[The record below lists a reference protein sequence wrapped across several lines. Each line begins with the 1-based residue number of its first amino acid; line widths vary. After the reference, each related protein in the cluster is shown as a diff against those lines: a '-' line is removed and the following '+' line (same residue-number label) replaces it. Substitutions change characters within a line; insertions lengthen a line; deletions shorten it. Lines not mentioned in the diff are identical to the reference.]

1 MLYYVANWAP
11 GERGRVLARV
21 TDSERRQLDRQTMTD
36 GVTHR
41 GNISQHVQ
49 AIPSSG
55 IRRFFD
61 LLASMEGVISL
72 GVGQPDFVTPNHI
85 RQAAIKSIEDG
96 ETYYTSNYGLVELRS
111 AISRHLQRLYGIH
124 YDSGT
129 EIIATAGVSEALNI
143 ALEAILDPGDE
154 VLSPDPGYVAYLP
167 AVLLGGGTYIQVP
180 TRAEDGFA
188 LRPEELEQ
196 RITPRTKALLIGY
209 PANPTGAVLSRE
221 VMLAVAA
228 IVEKHNLF
236 VISDE
241 IYDRLVY
248 GREHICFATLPKMQD
263 RTILLGGFSKAYAM
277 TGWRL
282 AYACARG
289 ELTEAMMKV
298 HQYVMMSAPTPAQ
311 FAAIEALNNGEEA
324 VRGMV
329 AEYDRRRK
337 LVVGAL
343 NQMGLRCAEPHGA
356 FYAFPNIGSTGM
368 NDETFAERL
377 LMEER
382 VAVIPGSAFGEAGAG
397 HVRICYAQRYD
408 LLEEALDR
416 MGRFINRHKV
426 NGK

>member
-1 MLYYVANWAP
+1 MH
-11 GERGRVLARV
+11 E
-21 TDSERRQLDRQTMTD
+21 

-41 GNISQHVQ
+41 GNISQSVQ
-49 AIPSSG
+49 TIPSSG

-61 LLASMEGVISL
+61 LLASMDGVISL

-96 ETYYTSNYGLVELRS
+96 ETYYTSNYGLVELRHN
-111 AISRHLQRLYGIH
+111 ISRHLDRLYGVK
-124 YDSGT
+124 YDAGT
-129 EIIATAGVSEALNI
+129 EIIVTAGVSEGLNI
-143 ALEAILDPGDE
+143 ALAAIIDPGDE

-167 AVLLGGGTYIQVP
+167 CVLLAGGTYTQIP
-180 TRAEDGFA
+180 TRASDGFT
-188 LRPEELEQ
+188 LHPDDLEQ

-209 PANPTGAVLSRE
+209 PANPTGAVLSRKVMEE
-221 VMLAVAA
+221 VAR

-248 GREHICFATLPKMQD
+248 GTEHTCFSSLPGMRE
-263 RTILLGGFSKAYAM
+263 RTILMGGFSKAYAM

-282 AYACARG
+282 AYTCARS

-311 FAAIEALNNGEEA
+311 FAAIEALRNGEED

-329 AEYDRRRK
+329 SEYDRRRQ

-343 NQMGLRCAEPHGA
+343 NGMGLACVEPRGA
-356 FYAFPNIGSTGM
+356 FYAFPHIGSTGM

-397 HVRICYAQRYD
+397 HVRICYAQRYE
-408 LLEEALDR
+408 LLEDAMDR
-416 MGRFINRHKV
+416 IRRFVDRNRSG
-426 NGK
+426 GK

>member
-1 MLYYVANWAP
+1 
-11 GERGRVLARV
+11 
-21 TDSERRQLDRQTMTD
+21 MTE
-36 GVTHR
+36 GITHR

-49 AIPSSG
+49 SIPSSG

-96 ETYYTSNYGLVELRS
+96 ETYYTSNYGLVELRV
-111 AISRHLQRLYGIH
+111 AISRHIQRLYGVG
-124 YDSGT
+124 YNPGT
-129 EIIATAGVSEALNI
+129 EIIVTAGVSEALNI
-143 ALEAILDPGDE
+143 ALESIIDPGDE

-167 AVLLGGGTYIQVP
+167 CVLLAGGTYTQIP
-180 TRAEDGFA
+180 TRASDGFQ
-188 LRPEELEQ
+188 LRPEDLEQ

-209 PANPTGAVLSRE
+209 PANPTGAVLSKE
-221 VMLAVAA
+221 TMLRIAE
-228 IVEKHNLF
+228 IVERHNLF

-248 GREHICFATLPKMQD
+248 GEEHVCFSSLPGMRE

-282 AYACARG
+282 AYTCARS

-311 FAAIEALNNGEEA
+311 FAALEALNHGEED

-329 AEYDRRRK
+329 GEYDRRRQ
-337 LVVGAL
+337 LVVNAL
-343 NQMGLRCAEPHGA
+343 NGMGLSCVEPKGA
-356 FYAFPNIGSTGM
+356 FYAFPHIGSTGM
-368 NDETFAERL
+368 HDETFAERL

-408 LLEEALDR
+408 LLEDAMER
-416 MGRFINRHKV
+416 MRRFVARHRT
-426 NGK
+426 NGGK

>member
-1 MLYYVANWAP
+1 M
-11 GERGRVLARV
+11 
-21 TDSERRQLDRQTMTD
+21 SDRS
-36 GVTHR
+36 THR

-49 AIPSSG
+49 SIPSSG

-72 GVGQPDFVTPNHI
+72 GVGQPDFVTPNQI

-96 ETYYTSNYGLVELRS
+96 WTSYTSNYGLVELRT
-111 AISRHLQRLYGIH
+111 AISRHLQRLYGVH

-143 ALEAILDPGDE
+143 ALQAIIDPGDE

-167 AVLLGGGTYIQVP
+167 CVLLAGGVYTQVP
-180 TRAEDGFA
+180 TRAEDGFV
-188 LRPEELEQ
+188 LHPDDLEQ

-209 PANPTGAVLSRE
+209 PANPTGAVMSRE
-221 VMLAVAA
+221 VMMAVAE

-248 GREHICFATLPKMQD
+248 GVEHVCFASLPKMKE

-282 AYACARG
+282 AYACARS

-311 FAAIEALNNGEEA
+311 FAALEALNSGEED

-337 LVVGAL
+337 LVVAKL
-343 NQMGLRCAEPHGA
+343 NEMGLRCAEPHGA

-382 VAVIPGSAFGEAGAG
+382 VAIIPGSAFGEAGAG

-408 LLEEALDR
+408 LLEEALER
-416 MGRFINRHKV
+416 MRRFVARHAV

>member
-1 MLYYVANWAP
+1 V
-11 GERGRVLARV
+11 
-21 TDSERRQLDRQTMTD
+21 D

-41 GNISQHVQ
+41 GNISQAVQ
-49 AIPSSG
+49 TIPSSG

-85 RQAAIKSIEDG
+85 RQAAIRSIEDG
-96 ETYYTSNYGLVELRS
+96 ETYYTSNYGLVELRHN
-111 AISRHLQRLYGIH
+111 ISWHLERLYGVH
-124 YDSGT
+124 YDAGT
-129 EIIATAGVSEALNI
+129 EIIVTSGVSEALSV
-143 ALEAILDPGDE
+143 ALAAIIDPGDE

-167 AVLLGGGTYIQVP
+167 CVLLAGGVYTQVP
-180 TRAEDGFA
+180 TSDSDGFA
-188 LRPEELEQ
+188 LHADELEQ

-209 PANPTGAVLSRE
+209 PANPTGAVMSR
-221 VMLAVAA
+221 AVLED
-228 IVEKHNLF
+228 VGRVVQKHNLF

-248 GREHICFATLPKMQD
+248 GREHTCFAALPGMRE

-282 AYACARG
+282 AYTCARA

-311 FAAIEALNNGEEA
+311 FAAIEALKSGEED

-343 NQMGLRCAEPHGA
+343 NDMGLACPEPHGA
-356 FYAFPNIGSTGM
+356 FYAFPHIGSTGM

-397 HVRICYAQRYD
+397 HVRICYAQRYE
-408 LLEEALDR
+408 LLEEAIER
-416 MGRFINRHKV
+416 MRRFVARNRPG
-426 NGK
+426 GK

>member
-1 MLYYVANWAP
+1 MS
-11 GERGRVLARV
+11 
-21 TDSERRQLDRQTMTD
+21 DSS
-36 GVTHR
+36 THR

-61 LLASMEGVISL
+61 LLDKMEGVISL
-72 GVGQPDFVTPNHI
+72 GVGQPDFVTPNQI

-96 ETYYTSNYGLVELRS
+96 ETYYTSNYGLVELRTS
-111 AISRHLQRLYGIH
+111 ISRHLERLYGVH
-124 YDSGT
+124 YDAGT
-129 EIIATAGVSEALNI
+129 EIIVTAGVSEGLSI
-143 ALEAILDPGDE
+143 ALAAIIDPGDE

-167 AVLLGGGTYIQVP
+167 CVLLAGGTYTQIP
-180 TRAEDGFA
+180 TRAQDGFQ
-188 LRPEELEQ
+188 LRPEQLEQ

-209 PANPTGAVLSRE
+209 PANPTGAVMSRE
-221 VMLAVAA
+221 TMMAVAA

-248 GREHICFATLPKMQD
+248 GTEHVCFSSLPGMLD

-282 AYACARG
+282 AYTCARA

-311 FAAIEALNNGEEA
+311 FAAIEALASGEED

-337 LVVGAL
+337 LVMQRL
-343 NQMGLRCAEPHGA
+343 NEMGLACVEPRGA
-356 FYAFPNIGSTGM
+356 FYAFPNVGSAGM

-408 LLEEALDR
+408 LLEEAMDR
-416 MGRFINRHKV
+416 MSRFVTRNRPRRE
-426 NGK
+426 

>member
-1 MLYYVANWAP
+1 
-11 GERGRVLARV
+11 
-21 TDSERRQLDRQTMTD
+21 MTD

-96 ETYYTSNYGLVELRS
+96 ETYYTSNYGLVELRA
-111 AISRHLQRLYGIH
+111 AISRHLNRLYGVR
-124 YDSGT
+124 YDAGT
-129 EIIATAGVSEALNI
+129 EIIVTAGVSEALQI

-167 AVLLGGGTYIQVP
+167 AVLLGGGVYIQVP
-180 TRAEDGFA
+180 TRSADGFQLHPA
-188 LRPEELEQ
+188 ELES
-196 RITPRTKALLIGY
+196 RITPRTKAILFGY
-209 PANPTGAVLSRE
+209 PANPTGAVMTRE
-221 VMLAVAA
+221 TAQAVAA
-228 IVEKHNLF
+228 IADKHDLF

-248 GREHICFATLPKMQD
+248 DTEHVCFATLPGMKE

-282 AYACARG
+282 AYTCARS

-311 FAAIEALNNGEEA
+311 FAALQALNAGEED

-329 AEYDRRRK
+329 AEYDRRRRM
-337 LVVGAL
+337 VVNRL
-343 NQMGLRCAEPHGA
+343 NAMGLPCADPHGA
-356 FYAFPNIGSTGM
+356 FYAFPQVGSSGM
-368 NDETFAERL
+368 NDESFAERL

-397 HVRICYAQRYD
+397 HVRICYAQNYD
-408 LLEEALDR
+408 LLVEAMDRIQSFLDR
-416 MGRFINRHKV
+416 HRLASK
-426 NGK
+426 

>member
-1 MLYYVANWAP
+1 
-11 GERGRVLARV
+11 
-21 TDSERRQLDRQTMTD
+21 MTD
-36 GVTHR
+36 GTTHR

-49 AIPSSG
+49 SIPSSG

-61 LLASMEGVISL
+61 LLASMDGVISL

-85 RQAAIKSIEDG
+85 RQAAIRSIEGG
-96 ETYYTSNYGLVELRS
+96 ETYYTSNYGLVELRA
-111 AISRHLQRLYGIH
+111 AISRHIARLYGVH
-124 YDSGT
+124 YDAGT
-129 EIIATAGVSEALNI
+129 EIIVTAGVSEALNV

-167 AVLLGGGTYIQVP
+167 CVLLAGGQYIQVP

-188 LRPEELEQ
+188 LHTEELEQ

-209 PANPTGAVLSRE
+209 PANPTGAVMSRE
-221 VMLAVAA
+221 VMEAVAK
-228 IVEKHNLF
+228 IVERHNLF
-236 VISDE
+236 VLSDE

-248 GREHICFATLPKMQD
+248 DTEHVCFASLPGMRD

-282 AYACARG
+282 AYTCARA

-311 FAAIEALNNGEEA
+311 FAALQALNEGEED

-329 AEYDRRRK
+329 AEYDRRRR
-337 LVVGAL
+337 LVVNGL
-343 NQMGLRCAEPHGA
+343 NAMGLSCAEPHGA
-356 FYAFPNIGSTGM
+356 FYAFPMVGSTGM

-377 LMEER
+377 LKEER

-397 HVRICYAQRYD
+397 HVRICYAQSYD
-408 LLEEALDR
+408 LLEEALER
-416 MGRFINRHKV
+416 MRRFVSKHRVSSK
-426 NGK
+426 

>member
-1 MLYYVANWAP
+1 M
-11 GERGRVLARV
+11 
-21 TDSERRQLDRQTMTD
+21 SD
-36 GVTHR
+36 GSTQR

-61 LLASMEGVISL
+61 LLASIDGVISL
-72 GVGQPDFVTPNHI
+72 GVGQPDFVTPNQI
-85 RQAAIKSIEDG
+85 RQAAIKSIESG
-96 ETYYTSNYGLVELRS
+96 ETFYTSNYGLVELRA
-111 AISRHLQRLYGIH
+111 AISRHLNRLYGVR
-124 YDSGT
+124 YDAGT
-129 EIIATAGVSEALNI
+129 EIIVTAGVSEALSI

-154 VLSPDPGYVAYLP
+154 VLSPDPGYVAYMP
-167 AVLLGGGTYIQVP
+167 CVLLAGGKYLQVP
-180 TRAEDGFA
+180 TRAADGFQ
-188 LRPEELEQ
+188 LRPEEIER
-196 RITPRTKALLIGY
+196 RITPRSKALLIGY
-209 PANPTGAVLSRE
+209 PANPTGAVMSRE
-221 VMLAVAA
+221 TMLAVAA

-248 GREHICFATLPKMQD
+248 ETEHVCFSTLPNMRE

-282 AYACARG
+282 AYTCARS

-311 FAAIEALNNGEEA
+311 FAAIEALNSGEED

-337 LVVGAL
+337 FVISAL
-343 NQMGLRCAEPHGA
+343 NGMDLPCFEPRGA

-377 LMEER
+377 LVEER

-397 HVRICYAQRYD
+397 HVRICYAQSYD
-408 LLEEALDR
+408 LLEQAMER
-416 MGRFINRHKV
+416 MRKFVSRNRVGSK
-426 NGK
+426 

>member
-1 MLYYVANWAP
+1 
-11 GERGRVLARV
+11 
-21 TDSERRQLDRQTMTD
+21 MTD

-49 AIPSSG
+49 KIPSSG

-61 LLASMEGVISL
+61 LLASMDGVISL

-96 ETYYTSNYGLVELRS
+96 ETYYTSNYGLVELRA
-111 AISRHLQRLYGIH
+111 AISRHLNRLYGIR
-124 YDSGT
+124 YDAGT
-129 EIIATAGVSEALNI
+129 EIIVTAGVSEALQI

-167 AVLLGGGTYIQVP
+167 AVLLAGGVYIQVP
-180 TRAEDGFA
+180 TRSDDGFQ
-188 LRPEELEQ
+188 LHPDELES
-196 RITPRTKALLIGY
+196 RITPRTKALLFGY
-209 PANPTGAVLSRE
+209 PANPTGAVMKRE
-221 VMLAVAA
+221 TAQAVADIA
-228 IVEKHNLF
+228 EKHNLF

-248 GREHICFATLPKMQD
+248 DAEHVCFATLAGMRE

-282 AYACARG
+282 AYTCARS

-311 FAAIEALNNGEEA
+311 FAALQALNAGEED

-329 AEYDRRRK
+329 TEYDRRRRM
-337 LVVGAL
+337 VVQRL
-343 NQMGLRCAEPHGA
+343 NAMGLPCAEPRGA
-356 FYAFPNIGSTGM
+356 FYAFPKIGSSGM

-397 HVRICYAQRYD
+397 HVRICYAQNYD
-408 LLEEALDR
+408 LLAEAMDRMERFLDR
-416 MGRFINRHKV
+416 HRVASK
-426 NGK
+426 

>member
-1 MLYYVANWAP
+1 
-11 GERGRVLARV
+11 
-21 TDSERRQLDRQTMTD
+21 MTD
-36 GVTHR
+36 GPTQR
-41 GNISQHVQ
+41 GNISKHVQ
-49 AIPSSG
+49 SIPSSG

-85 RQAAIKSIEDG
+85 RQAAIRSIEDG
-96 ETYYTSNYGLVELRS
+96 ETYYTSNYGLVELRH
-111 AISRHLQRLYGIH
+111 AISRHLGKLYGVQ
-124 YDSGT
+124 YDAGT
-129 EIIATAGVSEALNI
+129 EIIVTAGVSEALNI

-167 AVLLGGGTYIQVP
+167 CVVIAGGTYVQVP

-188 LRPEELEQ
+188 LRPEELER
-196 RITPRTKALLIGY
+196 RITPRSKAILFGY
-209 PANPTGAVLSRE
+209 PANPTGAVMSRE
-221 VMLAVAA
+221 TMLAVADIA
-228 IVEKHNLF
+228 KRHNLF

-248 GREHICFATLPKMQD
+248 GVEHVCVASLPEMKE

-282 AYACARG
+282 AYTCARN

-298 HQYVMMSAPTPAQ
+298 HQYVQMSAPTPAQ
-311 FAAIEALNNGEEA
+311 FAALEAIVHGEED

-329 AEYDRRRK
+329 AEYDRRRT
-337 LVVGAL
+337 LVVDAL
-343 NQMGLRCAEPHGA
+343 NAMGLRCAEPKGA
-356 FYAFPNIGSTGM
+356 FYAFPQIGSAGM

-397 HVRICYAQRYD
+397 HVRICYAQRYE
-408 LLEEALDR
+408 LLEEAMER
-416 MGRFINRHKV
+416 MRRFVSRNQAAAK
-426 NGK
+426 

>member
-1 MLYYVANWAP
+1 
-11 GERGRVLARV
+11 
-21 TDSERRQLDRQTMTD
+21 MTD

-96 ETYYTSNYGLVELRS
+96 ETYYTSNYGLVELR
-111 AISRHLQRLYGIH
+111 AGISRHLHRLYGIR
-124 YDSGT
+124 YDAGT
-129 EIIATAGVSEALNI
+129 EIIATAGVSEALNL

-167 AVLLGGGTYIQVP
+167 AVLLAGGVYLQVP
-180 TRAEDGFA
+180 TRAEDGFRLHPA
-188 LRPEELEQ
+188 DLEQ
-196 RITPRTKALLIGY
+196 RITPRTKAILFGY
-209 PANPTGAVLSRE
+209 PANPTGAVMPRE
-221 VMLAVAA
+221 TAEAVADIA
-228 IVEKHNLF
+228 ERHNLF

-248 GREHICFATLPKMQD
+248 GVDHVCFPTLPKMKD

-282 AYACARG
+282 AYTCARS

-311 FAAIEALNNGEEA
+311 FAAIQALREGEED

-329 AEYDRRRK
+329 AEYDRRRRM
-337 LVVGAL
+337 VVARL
-343 NQMGLRCAEPHGA
+343 NAMGLPCAEPRGA
-356 FYAFPNIGSTGM
+356 FYAFPQVGGTGM

-397 HVRICYAQRYD
+397 HVRICYAQNYD
-408 LLEEALDR
+408 LLVEAMDR
-416 MGRFINRHKV
+416 TERFVDRHRVGAK
-426 NGK
+426 

>member
-1 MLYYVANWAP
+1 M
-11 GERGRVLARV
+11 
-21 TDSERRQLDRQTMTD
+21 SD
-36 GVTHR
+36 GVTQR

-49 AIPSSG
+49 QIPSSG

-96 ETYYTSNYGLVELRS
+96 ETYYTSNYGLVELRA
-111 AISRHLQRLYGIH
+111 AISRHIDRLYGIR
-124 YDSGT
+124 YDAGT
-129 EIIATAGVSEALNI
+129 EIIVTAGVSEGLQLAL
-143 ALEAILDPGDE
+143 AAILDPGDE

-167 AVLLGGGTYIQVP
+167 AVILAGGTYVQVP
-180 TRAEDGFA
+180 TRSDDGFQ
-188 LRPEELEQ
+188 LHPQELKA
-196 RITPRTKALLIGY
+196 RITPRTKAILFGY
-209 PANPTGAVLSRE
+209 PANPTGAVMTRE
-221 VMLAVAA
+221 TAHAVAEIA
-228 IVEKHNLF
+228 EKHNLF

-248 GREHICFATLPKMQD
+248 GAEHICFSTLPGMRE

-282 AYACARG
+282 AYTCARS

-311 FAAIEALNNGEEA
+311 FAAIQALKDGEED

-329 AEYDRRRK
+329 TEYDRRRRM
-337 LVVGAL
+337 VVDRL
-343 NQMGLRCAEPHGA
+343 NAMGLPCAAPSGA
-356 FYAFPNIGSTGM
+356 FYAFPKVGGSGM

-397 HVRICYAQRYD
+397 HVRICYAQNYD
-408 LLEEALDR
+408 LLVDAMDR
-416 MGRFINRHKV
+416 IERFVGRNRV
-426 NGK
+426 PSQ

>member
-1 MLYYVANWAP
+1 MP
-11 GERGRVLARV
+11 H
-21 TDSERRQLDRQTMTD
+21 DSTQ
-36 GVTHR
+36 R

-49 AIPSSG
+49 SIPSSG

-72 GVGQPDFVTPNHI
+72 GVGQPDFVTPNQI

-96 ETYYTSNYGLVELRS
+96 WTSYTSNYGLVELRT
-111 AISRHLQRLYGIH
+111 AISRHLQRLYGVH

-143 ALEAILDPGDE
+143 ALQAIIDPGDE

-167 AVLLGGGTYIQVP
+167 CVLLAGGVYTQVP
-180 TRAEDGFA
+180 TRAEDGFV
-188 LRPEELEQ
+188 LHPDDLEQ

-209 PANPTGAVLSRE
+209 PANPTGAVMSRE
-221 VMLAVAA
+221 VMMAVAE

-248 GREHICFATLPKMQD
+248 GVEHVCFASLPKMKE

-282 AYACARG
+282 AYACARS

-311 FAAIEALNNGEEA
+311 FAALEALNSGEED

-337 LVVGAL
+337 LVVAKL
-343 NQMGLRCAEPHGA
+343 NEMGLRCVEPHGA

-382 VAVIPGSAFGEAGAG
+382 VAIIPGSAFGEAGAG

-408 LLEEALDR
+408 LLEEAMER
-416 MGRFINRHKV
+416 MRRFVARHAV

>member
-1 MLYYVANWAP
+1 M
-11 GERGRVLARV
+11 
-21 TDSERRQLDRQTMTD
+21 SD
-36 GVTHR
+36 GLTHR

-96 ETYYTSNYGLVELRS
+96 ETYYTSNYGLVELRA
-111 AISRHLQRLYGIH
+111 AISRHLNKLYGVH
-124 YDSGT
+124 YDAGT
-129 EIIATAGVSEALNI
+129 EIIVTAGVSEALNI
-143 ALEAILDPGDE
+143 ALAAILDPGDE

-167 AVLLGGGTYIQVP
+167 CVQLAGGTYTQVP
-180 TRAEDGFA
+180 TRAADGFR
-188 LRPEELEQ
+188 LRPEEIEQ
-196 RITPRTKALLIGY
+196 RITPRTKAILIGY
-209 PANPTGAVLSRE
+209 PANPTGAVMSRE
-221 VMLAVAA
+221 TMLAVAA
-228 IVEKHNLF
+228 IAEKHNLF

-248 GREHICFATLPKMQD
+248 GAEHICFSTLPGMKE
-263 RTILLGGFSKAYAM
+263 RTILMGGFSKAYAM

-282 AYACARG
+282 AYTCARN

-311 FAAIEALNNGEEA
+311 FAAIEALNHGEED

-329 AEYDRRRK
+329 DEYDRRRR
-337 LVVGAL
+337 LIVNGL
-343 NQMGLRCAEPHGA
+343 NAMGLSCAEPHGA
-356 FYAFPNIGSTGM
+356 FYAFPQIGSTGM

-382 VAVIPGSAFGEAGAG
+382 VAVIPGSAFGEGGAG

-416 MGRFINRHKV
+416 MRRFVDRHRVASK
-426 NGK
+426 

>member
-1 MLYYVANWAP
+1 
-11 GERGRVLARV
+11 
-21 TDSERRQLDRQTMTD
+21 
-36 GVTHR
+36 
-41 GNISQHVQ
+41 VQ

-61 LLASMEGVISL
+61 LLASMDGVISL

-96 ETYYTSNYGLVELRS
+96 ETYYTSNYGLVELRH
-111 AISRHLQRLYGIH
+111 AISRHLQRMYGVH
-124 YDSGT
+124 YDAGT
-129 EIIATAGVSEALNI
+129 EIIVTAGVSEALNI
-143 ALEAILDPGDE
+143 ALEAIIDPGDE

-167 AVLLGGGTYIQVP
+167 CVLIAGGQYIQVP
-180 TRAEDGFA
+180 TRADDGFA
-188 LRPEELEQ
+188 LHPDELER
-196 RITPRTKALLIGY
+196 RITPRAKAILFGY
-209 PANPTGAVLSRE
+209 PANPTGAVMSRE
-221 VMLAVAA
+221 TMLAVAD
-228 IVEKHNLF
+228 IVKRHDLF

-248 GREHICFATLPKMQD
+248 GVEHVCFSALPGMKE
-263 RTILLGGFSKAYAM
+263 RTILLGGYSKAYAM

-282 AYACARG
+282 AYTCARS

-311 FAAIEALNNGEEA
+311 FAALEAMTAGEED

-329 AEYDRRRK
+329 GEYDRRRQF
-337 LVVGAL
+337 VVTAL
-343 NQMGLRCAEPHGA
+343 NGMGLPCAEPRGA
-356 FYAFPNIGSTGM
+356 FYAFPQIGASGM

-397 HVRICYAQRYD
+397 HVRICYAQKYE
-408 LLEEALDR
+408 LLEDAMER
-416 MGRFINRHKV
+416 MRRFVGRNSKS
-426 NGK
+426 GAK

>member
-1 MLYYVANWAP
+1 M
-11 GERGRVLARV
+11 
-21 TDSERRQLDRQTMTD
+21 SD

-49 AIPSSG
+49 SIPSSG

-96 ETYYTSNYGLVELRS
+96 ETYYTSNYGLVELRA
-111 AISRHLQRLYGIH
+111 AISRHINKLYGVR
-124 YDSGT
+124 YDAGT
-129 EIIATAGVSEALNI
+129 EIIVTAGVSEALQI

-167 AVLLGGGTYIQVP
+167 CVMLAGGVYLQVP
-180 TRAEDGFA
+180 TRARDGFQ
-188 LRPEELEQ
+188 LHPEELES
-196 RITPRTKALLIGY
+196 RITPRTKAILFGY
-209 PANPTGAVLSRE
+209 PANPTGAVMTPE
-221 VMLAVAA
+221 TANAVAA
-228 IVEKHNLF
+228 IAEKHNLF

-241 IYDRLVY
+241 IYDRLVF
-248 GREHICFATLPKMQD
+248 GTEHICFPSIDKMKE

-282 AYACARG
+282 AYTCARS

-311 FAAIEALNNGEEA
+311 FAALQALNAGEED

-329 AEYDRRRK
+329 AEYDRRRQF
-337 LVVGAL
+337 VVGRL
-343 NQMGLRCAEPHGA
+343 NEMGLPCEEPKGA
-356 FYAFPNIGSTGM
+356 FYAFPQIGGSGM

-397 HVRICYAQRYD
+397 HVRICYAQNYD
-408 LLEEALDR
+408 LLVEAMDR
-416 MGRFINRHKV
+416 MERFVDRNRIGS
-426 NGK
+426 GK

>member
-1 MLYYVANWAP
+1 
-11 GERGRVLARV
+11 
-21 TDSERRQLDRQTMTD
+21 MTD

-49 AIPSSG
+49 SLPSSG

-61 LLASMEGVISL
+61 LLASMDGVISL

-85 RQAAIKSIEDG
+85 RNAAIRSIEDG
-96 ETYYTSNYGLVELRS
+96 ETYYTSNYGLVELRA
-111 AISRHLQRLYGIH
+111 AISRHLNHLYGVH
-124 YDSGT
+124 YDPGT
-129 EIIATAGVSEALNI
+129 EIIVTSGVSEGLNI

-167 AVLLGGGTYIQVP
+167 CVLIAGGTFIQVP
-180 TRAEDGFA
+180 TRAGDGFT
-188 LRPEELEQ
+188 LHPEEIER
-196 RITPRTKALLIGY
+196 RITPRTKALLLGY
-209 PANPTGAVLSRE
+209 PANPTGAVMTRDVL
-221 VMLAVAA
+221 LAVAKIA
-228 IVEKHNLF
+228 EQHDLF

-248 GREHICFATLPKMQD
+248 GTEHVCFSSLPGMRD

-282 AYACARG
+282 AYTCARG

-311 FAAIEALNNGEEA
+311 FAALEALRNGEED

-329 AEYDRRRK
+329 AEYDRRRQ
-337 LVVGAL
+337 LVVSRL
-343 NQMGLRCAEPHGA
+343 NAMGLPCPEPRGA
-356 FYAFPNIGSTGM
+356 FYAFPHIGSTGM

-377 LMEER
+377 LMEQR
-382 VAVIPGSAFGEAGAG
+382 VAVIPGSAFGEGGAG
-397 HVRICYAQRYD
+397 HVRICYANEYD
-408 LLEEALDR
+408 RLAEAMDR
-416 MGRFINRHKV
+416 MQEFVARHQVASK
-426 NGK
+426 

>member
-1 MLYYVANWAP
+1 MS
-11 GERGRVLARV
+11 ERV
-21 TDSERRQLDRQTMTD
+21 TQ
-36 GVTHR
+36 R
-41 GNISQHVQ
+41 GNIAMHVQ

-61 LLASMEGVISL
+61 LLASMDGVISL

-85 RQAAIKSIEDG
+85 RQAAIRSIEDG
-96 ETYYTSNYGLVELRS
+96 ETSYTSNYGLVELRH
-111 AISRHLQRLYGIH
+111 AISRHLARLYGVR
-124 YDSGT
+124 YAAGT
-129 EIIATAGVSEALNI
+129 EIIVTAGVSEALNI
-143 ALEAILDPGDE
+143 ALEAILDPEDE

-167 AVLLGGGTYIQVP
+167 CVLIAGGRYVQVP
-180 TRAEDGFA
+180 TRPEDGFA
-188 LRPEELEQ
+188 LRPEELER
-196 RITPRTKALLIGY
+196 RITPRSKAILFGY
-209 PANPTGAVLSRE
+209 PANPTGAVMSRE
-221 VMLAVAA
+221 IMLAVADIA
-228 IVEKHNLF
+228 RRHDLF

-248 GREHICFATLPKMQD
+248 GVDHVCFSALPDMKE

-282 AYACARG
+282 AYTCARS

-311 FAAIEALNNGEEA
+311 FAALDAVVHGEEE

-343 NQMGLRCAEPHGA
+343 NAMGLACVEPKGA
-356 FYAFPNIGSTGM
+356 FYAFPQIGSTGM

-408 LLEEALDR
+408 LLEEAIDR
-416 MGRFINRHKV
+416 MRRFVSRNQAA
-426 NGK
+426 GK

>member
-1 MLYYVANWAP
+1 M
-11 GERGRVLARV
+11 G
-21 TDSERRQLDRQTMTD
+21 D

-49 AIPSSG
+49 QIPSSG

-85 RQAAIKSIEDG
+85 RQAAIRSIEDG
-96 ETYYTSNYGLVELRS
+96 ETYYTSNYGLVELRA
-111 AISRHLQRLYGIH
+111 AISRHLERLYGVH
-124 YDSGT
+124 YDAGT
-129 EIIATAGVSEALNI
+129 EIIVTAGVSEALNI
-143 ALEAILDPGDE
+143 ALASILDPGDE

-167 AVLLGGGTYIQVP
+167 CVLLAGGIYTQVP
-180 TRAEDGFA
+180 TRASENFR
-188 LRPEELEQ
+188 LRPDEIEQ
-196 RITPRTKALLIGY
+196 RITPRTKAILIGY
-209 PANPTGAVLSRE
+209 PANPTGAVMDRATLE
-221 VMLAVAA
+221 AIAA
-228 IVEKHNLF
+228 IAEKHNLF

-248 GREHICFATLPKMQD
+248 DTEHVCFPTLPGMRE

-282 AYACARG
+282 AYTCARN

-311 FAAIEALNNGEEA
+311 FAALEALRNGEED

-329 AEYDRRRK
+329 AEYDRRRR
-337 LVVGAL
+337 LVVERL
-343 NQMGLRCAEPHGA
+343 NAMGLPCPEPRGA
-356 FYAFPNIGSTGM
+356 FYAFPNIGPSGM

-397 HVRICYAQRYD
+397 HVRICYAQKYE
-408 LLEEALDR
+408 LLEEAMDR
-416 MGRFINRHKV
+416 TERFVQRHRV
-426 NGK
+426 NGPA

>member
-1 MLYYVANWAP
+1 MH
-11 GERGRVLARV
+11 
-21 TDSERRQLDRQTMTD
+21 D

-41 GNISQHVQ
+41 GNISQSVQ
-49 AIPSSG
+49 TIPSSG

-96 ETYYTSNYGLVELRS
+96 ETYYTSNYGLVELRHN
-111 AISRHLQRLYGIH
+111 ISRHLHRLYGVK
-124 YDSGT
+124 YDAGT
-129 EIIATAGVSEALNI
+129 EIIVTAGVSEGLNI
-143 ALEAILDPGDE
+143 ALAAIIDPGDE

-167 AVLLGGGTYIQVP
+167 NVILAGGTYTQIP
-180 TRAEDGFA
+180 TRASDGFT
-188 LRPEELEQ
+188 LHPDDLEQ

-209 PANPTGAVLSRE
+209 PANPTGAVLSRKVMEE
-221 VMLAVAA
+221 VAR
-228 IVEKHNLF
+228 IVERHNLF
-236 VISDE
+236 VVSDE

-248 GREHICFATLPKMQD
+248 GTEHTCFSALPGMRE
-263 RTILLGGFSKAYAM
+263 RTILMGGFSKAYAM

-282 AYACARG
+282 AYTCARS

-311 FAAIEALNNGEEA
+311 FAAIEALRNGEED

-329 AEYDRRRK
+329 SEYDRRRQ
-337 LVVGAL
+337 LVVSAL
-343 NQMGLRCAEPHGA
+343 NGMGLACVEPRGA
-356 FYAFPNIGSTGM
+356 FYAFPHIGSTGM

-397 HVRICYAQRYD
+397 HVRICYAQRYE
-408 LLEEALDR
+408 LLEDAMDR
-416 MGRFINRHKV
+416 IRRFVDRNRPG
-426 NGK
+426 GK